1 MDVLAEILSWSVDLP
16 AWQRDALRRLM
27 FADSLDNESITEL
40 TTLCKSA
47 HGLSES
53 QDTEPLDKSHI
64 PTDRTD
70 AGTVSLLSI
79 THRSGV
85 NALAEDQKI
94 SFGPSLTVVYGD
106 NASGKSG
113 YTRILK
119 SACQARGT
127 EVILGNV
134 LSGTAPLTPSVSIR
148 FTVGDDGNEK
158 EWHDNAEN
166 GDFLGRVSVFDSH
179 SAAIYLKE
187 KTDVAFRPFG
197 LDLFDKL
204 SNTCEEVR
212 KRLDRE
218 RHMLDSTETTMPEL
232 PEGTLAH
239 KLVSSLSSLTKLET
253 VTALGTLTDAE
264 KEKLIFYEKR
274 LADMQLENPVKTA
287 EVLKLHAQRHQ
298 ALLNHLEWVDR
309 SLDMD
314 ALNVVFDAQKIVQL
328 KQTEVV
334 RLQNATFLQDLLNGT
349 GSDVW
354 RGLWEEA
361 RRFSTEK
368 AYVDKPFP
376 FTEADARCVLCQ
388 QDIDSKA
395 VSRLKQF
402 QEFITSQSEQEFK
415 QAKETFEDLYKNL
428 ESLKVVNDTT
438 ENAVKELRIEMD
450 AVATDLKKS
459 LQDAAKRHY
468 KVLKALQ
475 GNQELTSDLHVYS
488 SQRDK
493 IQALVKEL
501 DQRADELLKQIDNE
515 EKEKIK
521 KDLQELKARETLG
534 KHEKVIIGEID
545 RKARFAAY
553 ELCLRDTKTT
563 AITRK
568 STEVTKEVVTKQ
580 LKKSFNE
587 ELKPLGFTHVEV
599 ELQEAGGERGAL
611 YHKLILKRA
620 PGIELPKVVSEGEA
634 RCLSIAAFFAELST
648 ADDPSA
654 ILFDDPVSSL
664 CRWGQIF

>member
-415 QAKETFEDLYKNL
+415 QAKETFEELYKNL
-428 ESLKVVNDTT
+428 EALKVVNDTT